1 MTLYEY
7 ALRMR
12 ACGLRYIDEIERMHE
27 QAWLNQKIQATKSVG
42 SGKAKK
48 EVPVYSTF
56 KKFFDK
62 EQAENE
68 FLGKNTQQDTK
79 LMDLIKK
86 ANT

>member
-12 ACGLRYIDEIERMHE
+12 ACGLRYIDETERMHE

-48 EVPVYSTF
+48 E
-56 KKFFDK
+56 K
-62 EQAENE
+62 AENE

-79 LMDLIKK
+79 LMDLIKN